1 MIREA
6 ISKLVSGEESLSE
19 QESRAV
25 AEEIMSGE
33 ATPAQIASFITA
45 LRMRGETVDNIV
57 GFVRVMREKATPIKA
72 PQGVPILDTC
82 GTGGDGAGSF
92 NISTTSALVCAAA
105 GVKVAKHGNR
115 GVSSS
120 CGSAD
125 VLEALGVK
133 IDVPPEVSEKC
144 LDELNFCFLFAPL
157 YHKAMKFAIG
167 PRREIGIRTIFNLIG
182 PLSNPAGATC
192 QLIGVFNPDLL
203 ELFAR
208 TLKDLGTQRALIVH
222 GSAGLDEISL
232 VSATTICELG
242 ADGRIETYP
251 VDPGD
256 FEMECCEISDLAGG
270 TARENAEIIQ
280 DILSGTEGPRA
291 NALLLNAGAA
301 LYVSGC
307 ADSVLEGIHL
317 ARDVI
322 QSRAPIQLLENL
334 KEMTGAA
341 QKA

>member
-6 ISKLVSGEESLSE
+6 ISKLITGEEDLTE
-19 QESRAV
+19 EESRMV
-25 AEEIMSGE
+25 AKEIMSGD

-45 LRMRGETVDNIV
+45 LRIRGETVDNIV
-57 GFVRVMREKATPIKA
+57 GFVRVMREKATPIKV

-82 GTGGDGAGSF
+82 GTGGDGSGSF

-125 VLEALGVK
+125 VLEALGIK
-133 IDVPPEVSEKC
+133 IDVSPEISEKC
-144 LDELNFCFLFAPL
+144 LEDLNFCFLFAPL
-157 YHKAMKFAIG
+157 YHKAMKHAIG

-192 QLIGVFNPDLL
+192 QVIGVFDPSLL
-203 ELFAR
+203 ELFAA
-208 TLKDLGTQRALIVH
+208 TLRDLGTQRALIVY

-242 ADGRIETYP
+242 ADGSIETYP
-251 VDPGD
+251 VDPSD
-256 FEMECCEISDLAGG
+256 FEMESCEISDLVGG
-270 TARENAEIIQ
+270 TAQENAEIIR
-280 DILSGTEGPRA
+280 DILSGTEGPRT
-291 NALLLNAGAA
+291 NALLLNAGAG
-301 LYVSGC
+301 LYVAGR
-307 ADSVLEGIHL
+307 ADSILEGARL
-317 ARDVI
+317 ASDI
-322 QSRAPIQLLENL
+322 IKSKAPILMLEKL
-334 KEMTGAA
+334 
-341 QKA
+341 QKITNQG